1 MIITNI
7 NQLDLEGTYTYADYL
22 KWQFDEIVE
31 IIKGRVY
38 KMSPAPLRYHQQISV
53 RITSDIDQYLRRKMC
68 KVYSA
73 PFDVRFPVNGE
84 EGEDAIYTVV
94 QPDICVV
101 CDLEKLDDKGCL
113 GSPDMIVEIISP
125 STAKKDTNEKYNLY
139 ESAGVREYWIV
150 FPKER
155 FIMVHLLND
164 KGVYDLVGN
173 FEPNADTPT
182 IKVNIFPDLELIM
195 EDIFSI

>member
-1 MIITNI
+1 MFPTPLRCHQDISR
-7 NQLDLEGTYTYADYL
+7 
-22 KWQFDEIVE
+22 EIVHP
-31 IIKGRVY
+31 IFNYFYKKPFRVY
-38 KMSPAPLRYHQQISV
+38 H
-53 RITSDIDQYLRRKMC
+53 
-68 KVYSA
+68 A

-84 EGEDAIYTVV
+84 AGEDAIYTVV

-125 STAKKDTNEKYNLY
+125 STAKKDMNEKYNLY